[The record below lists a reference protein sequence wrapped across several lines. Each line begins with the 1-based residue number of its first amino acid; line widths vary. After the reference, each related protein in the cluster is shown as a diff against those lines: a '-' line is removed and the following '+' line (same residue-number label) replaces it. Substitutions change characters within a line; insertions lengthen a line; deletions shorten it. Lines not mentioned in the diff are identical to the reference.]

1 MIKKI
6 TLLFLMLSGVVF
18 SQTNSNGKLDLIT
31 EFTSIETHYFTM
43 PDGVKLA
50 TDVYYPIVS
59 DSVTTELD
67 LFGNTYTIELI
78 KKGTQLFVYDSIGN
92 QLSPNK
98 YQLPMVYTRTP
109 YSKGDIDEFGVYLNM
124 LGFSYVLQDMRG
136 RYDSEGVYLPMYSD
150 GWRKDVYHPTTKN
163 SLDITNF
170 SDPRN
175 GNKHEDGKHS
185 IEYIKDSLYRLY
197 DLDNDGIGETNAKAY
212 NGSIVMFGASALGN
226 TQYQAAS
233 TIQNDVSQDGLKGL
247 IPIVA
252 TNEHFNSVM
261 QHNGAFRQALVQG
274 WMTGQLEDNIDTTQ
288 ADSDIH
294 DVIHT
299 TYDYGGM
306 SGDSV
311 INIGVDFASSIKDSN
326 GFTGM
331 YPNSLIRAGV
341 NASFAPINAQG
352 ESDPNG
358 GISRYKN
365 LELPIYHLTGWWDIF
380 IDGQLETYNNIMD
393 NTGLHTQK
401 NQKIVIGPWTHRT
414 IALDTVGDIVYPPS
428 VFDVKVANRQ
438 ELSTDFSELVDGDV
452 VDWLRYLLNYDT
464 SKYLGEPKVLIP
476 ESQTWQN
483 AGSVDIRVPSVD
495 FYLKYSEFLNYLGG
509 FSGIDSLPIEV
520 LSGGGTS
527 YSTIY
532 YDLEADTTQQTL
544 GSQPV
549 GEPVSPSVNFEQVP
563 NVRYYVPGPV
573 GDGVPQNANVGNYW
587 ASSDAFPLQW
597 GIKDFTL
604 FLHGDGSLDT
614 SAPQIVEPTVVY
626 NHDPDDQVFTVGGGN
641 LVIETPS
648 GGENAG
654 PMNLANSIW
663 DTLTMNR
670 PDVVHFET
678 ALIQD
683 SLKIVGVPTAKIY
696 ASSSPLSG
704 PAGLTSTDFFVR
716 IIDVYPDGR
725 EYFVVEGA
733 VNARARDY
741 AKQLATGIEDI
752 TIPYTNINE
761 GQVYEYEFRL
771 LPIAYTFGHNH
782 KLKVLISSSNWPRYQ
797 SNPNIP
803 LEDGDFFRRTPGDG
817 KTYTFNS
824 VVYSPRVA
832 EQEIFFSPTQPTQIT
847 LPMYDGVTGVGVE
860 EFNKK
865 PQWAIYP
872 NPTEDDITIATD
884 FDKEYT
890 IEMYSI
896 NGQFLFS
903 QKSNLKQTKVSM
915 QLLTPGIY
923 FVKVITDKGLVSAR
937 KVFKK

>member
-6 TLLFLMLSGVVF
+6 TLSLSLLSSVLFA
-18 SQTNSNGKLDLIT
+18 QTNNNGQLDLIT

-43 PDGVKLA
+43 PDGIKLA
-50 TDVYYPIVS
+50 TDVYYPIIT
-59 DSVTTELD
+59 DSVTTTLN
-67 LFGNTYTIELI
+67 LFGNNYVIELI
-78 KKGTQLFVYDSIGN
+78 KKGTQLFVYDSVNHQPNPN
-92 QLSPNK
+92 Q

-109 YSKGDIDEFGVYLNM
+109 YSKGTYDEFGIYLNM
-124 LGFSYVLQDMRG
+124 LGYSYVLQDMRG
-136 RYDSEGVYLPMYSD
+136 RYASEGVYLPMYSD

-163 SLDITNF
+163 SLDITSF
-170 SDPRN
+170 SDPSN
-175 GNKHEDGKHS
+175 GNKHEDGKYS
-185 IEYIKDSLYRLY
+185 VLFIKDSLKRMY
-197 DLDNDGIGETNAKAY
+197 DLDNDGTPETLDKAY

-233 TIQNDVSQDGLKGL
+233 TIKNDVSQEGLKGL

-252 TNEHFNSVM
+252 TNEHFNSVT

-288 ADSDIH
+288 VDNNIQNA
-294 DVIHT
+294 IHT
-299 TYDYGGM
+299 TFDYGGM

-311 INIGVDFASSIKDSN
+311 INIGVDFVTSIKDTN

-341 NASFAPINAQG
+341 NASYAPINALG

-393 NTGLHTQK
+393 NTNLHTQK

-438 ELSTDFSELVDGDV
+438 ELSNDYSELVDGDV

-464 SKYLGEPKVLIP
+464 AKYLGEPKVLIP

-483 AGSVDIRVPSVD
+483 AGSVDIRVPATD
-495 FYLKYSEFLNYLGG
+495 FYLTYSEFLNYLAG
-509 FSGIDSLPIEV
+509 FNGIDSLPIEV
-520 LSGGGTS
+520 LSAGN

-532 YDLEADTTQQTL
+532 YDLEADTTQQQP
-544 GSQPV
+544 GSSPV
-549 GEPVSPSVNFEQVP
+549 GNPVSPPVNYEQVP
-563 NVRYYVPGPV
+563 NVRYYIPGPV
-573 GDGVPQNANVGNYW
+573 NDGVAQNANVGNYW

-597 GIKDFTL
+597 GVRDYTL
-604 FLHGDGSLDT
+604 FLHGDGSADT
-614 SAPQIVEPTVVY
+614 SAPTIVEPTVVY
-626 NHDPDDQVFTVGGGN
+626 NHDPDQQVFTVGGGN
-641 LVIETPS
+641 LVIETPDHR
-648 GGENAG
+648 ENSG
-654 PMNLANSIW
+654 PMNLANPMW

-678 ALIQD
+678 DFIQD

-696 ASSSPLSG
+696 ASSTPLSG

-752 TIPYTNINE
+752 TIPYTNINS

-803 LEDGDFFRRTPGDG
+803 IEDGDFFRRSPGDG

-824 VVYSPRVA
+824 TVYSPRVA
-832 EQEIFFSPTQPTQIT
+832 EQEIFFSPAYPTQIT
-847 LPMYDGVTGVGVE
+847 LPFYDGVTGVGVE
-860 EFNKK
+860 EVDKK
-865 PQWAIYP
+865 AQWAIYP
-872 NPTEDDITIATD
+872 NPTQDDITIATD
-884 FDKEYT
+884 FDNEYT
-890 IEMYSI
+890 IEVYSI
-896 NGQFLFS
+896 NGQFLFK
-903 QKSNLKQTKVSM
+903 QKSQLKQTKVSL
-915 QLLTPGIY
+915 QLFTPGVY
-923 FVKVITDKGLVSAR
+923 FVKVITDKGLVSA
-937 KVFKK
+937 KKIVKR